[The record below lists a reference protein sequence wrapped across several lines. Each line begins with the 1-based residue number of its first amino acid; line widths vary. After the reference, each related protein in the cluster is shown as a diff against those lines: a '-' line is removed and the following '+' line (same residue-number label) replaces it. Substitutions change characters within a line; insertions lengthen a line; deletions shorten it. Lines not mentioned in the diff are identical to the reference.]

1 MDLCLGPLGLT
12 YPLAQVLVPSNLQY
26 SGGEITPAMVSF
38 WAEKHWHS
46 QPEEVKSCYTGLAE
60 RLNSKHKEEVVKW
73 KEMRKAEGCTKLEE
87 MEEIRRKLGIK

>member
-38 WAEKHWHS
+38 YAEKHWHS
-46 QPEEVKSCYTGLAE
+46 QPEEVSWGPNCSGEDYKILGTLS
-60 RLNSKHKEEVVKW
+60 RVK
-73 KEMRKAEGCTKLEE
+73 T
-87 MEEIRRKLGIK
+87 